1 VSWLFFDECD
11 VDSMNTFKL
20 SDEIIK
26 DLTAL
31 QADLCWGGGRG
42 GSDSS
47 ILLGPES
54 RKRKSLGGRNK
65 RIGRTRVG
73 EKFSSIPPTSAAAT
87 AAAHF
92 ADYPGTIYL
101 HTNGNSFAKNSKRW
115 GQLWR
120 CLRDN
125 KRTNECN
132 ERNNHDGRSRGA
144 GYITTRALRLPVIVD
159 TYN

>member
-1 VSWLFFDECD
+1 MRCWFDEH
-11 VDSMNTFKL
+11 VQ
-20 SDEIIK
+20 IIGGNNK
-26 DLTAL
+26 RSNSTAGWPL
-31 QADLCWGGGRG
+31 WGGDEG
-42 GSDSS
+42 GVIVGTGISQTKITNYRSFP
-47 ILLGPES
+47 LP
-54 RKRKSLGGRNK
+54 SLGERNK
-65 RIGRTRVG
+65 RIGRTRWVG
-73 EKFSSIPPTSAAAT
+73 KKFYSIPPTSAAAT

-132 ERNNHDGRSRGA
+132 ERNNHDGRPRGA
-144 GYITTRALRLPVIVD
+144 GYITTRALRLLVIVD